1 MRNVRFFP
9 VVPLL
14 LLCLIACSSAPKTIP
29 ATLLESAIAASSQE
43 SLPEEGF
50 LYENTELGFS
60 FSVPSRWKSENY
72 KIVVSHGNQEEDN
85 SEYSQVAFYFEN
97 DKESPL
103 LVIRCVSSAWW
114 SKFSETSPQ
123 SMTFLSERD
132 FDSSVF
138 CYSLPSSCLYANEQ
152 QEQLYRE
159 MMLTQ
164 EEVSACFSLMG
175 EEAVSYEEG
184 VVKEAAMHT
193 LLLETEDGRL
203 LSFAYEKSACTGLQD
218 GLLLGDTIRV
228 GYRGSIQGEDTRQ
241 ITVVSL
247 QTISHAASGGKNV
260 LLSSEE
266 PTPIDP
272 P

>member
-1 MRNVRFFP
+1 
-9 VVPLL
+9 
-14 LLCLIACSSAPKTIP
+14 
-29 ATLLESAIAASSQE
+29 
-43 SLPEEGF
+43 
-50 LYENTELGFS
+50 
-60 FSVPSRWKSENY
+60 
-72 KIVVSHGNQEEDN
+72 
-85 SEYSQVAFYFEN
+85 
-97 DKESPL
+97 
-103 LVIRCVSSAWW
+103 
-114 SKFSETSPQ
+114 
-123 SMTFLSERD
+123 
-132 FDSSVF
+132 
-138 CYSLPSSCLYANEQ
+138 
-152 QEQLYRE
+152 
-159 MMLTQ
+159 
-164 EEVSACFSLMG
+164 MG

-184 VVKEAAMHT
+184 VVKEASMHS
-193 LLLETEDGRL
+193 LLLETKDGRV